1 MKMRTIATIGAAVM
15 GLSLITAPAFARDGD
30 HWRGENYGRH
40 DGCNDRDGHRHH
52 GRFDRDDWRRFSFRD
67 ERGWDRDGRGR
78 GDHDGHRWHDRDHDG
93 DRDGGREG
101 GRDGGRDRHDWR

>member
-30 HWRGENYGRH
+30 HWRGESYGRH
-40 DGCNDRDGHRHH
+40 DDCNDRDGLRHYSSY
-52 GRFDRDDWRRFSFRD
+52 GRNDGQRFSFRG
-67 ERGWDRDGRGR
+67 ERGWDRDGRGDGRGR
-78 GDHDGHRWHDRDHDG
+78 GDHDGHRSHDRD
-93 DRDGGREG
+93 RDGG